1 MPWVSWFPLSFVMDR
16 QKGYWLTDKLENYNL
31 RYRRD
36 NYAYE
41 FYDNISFIKFR
52 MYNAYFSFKSKP

>member
-1 MPWVSWFPLSFVMDR
+1 MSWVSWFPLSFVMDR
-16 QKGYWLTDKLENYNL
+16 KKGYWLTDKLENYNL

-41 FYDNISFIKFR
+41 FYDNMSLIKFR
-52 MYNAYFSFKSKP
+52 MYNAYFTFKLEP